1 MLYNKDYYTGMSD
14 ELATEFL
21 GVREAHASF
30 KELAEAIKERRAHIE
45 ELKKALPK
53 KKAELAKAQATSK
66 KAAKEAK
73 EAGDKFVAGEIKPE
87 EYNKIIEEAKSTSKR
102 ADDLAASISKLEKDR
117 RELEAEEAAWLKK
130 EEKLSTKQRRAIKKA
145 LAAATKEEEPEPDED
160 AHEASKGEWDDLKKD
175 RKTDE
180 ELAKELDD
188 LFAED
193 SEDNPAVKEK
203 DPEFQAAMDKFL
215 KAMEEDDDE
224 DETDEDDSD
233 AKNADEDE
241 TGDSSD
247 SSDDTKPVVKT
258 VVFAKKESKRM
269 KMNDLAFYNGIGN
282 DAFEYDRDKGM
293 SDSLRG
299 WIESTLEDDA
309 KLAEDSILNHLGPI
323 LKKNPN
329 LIDAVKDAIVKAEEY
344 NMPYEVKFVS
354 KVTGETFD
362 KKADAEASIEAF
374 IKAGATTFDSV
385 FEVKYMA
392 NKAFVDPDEVEEY
405 IQNFDGNKE
414 ELRKKLYKP
423 AEKAAKPGKGKA
435 AKA

>member
-1 MLYNKDYYTGMSD
+1 MALHNKDYYVSMSD
-14 ELATEFL
+14 ELATELL
-21 GVREAHASF
+21 GTREAHASF

-66 KAAKEAK
+66 KAAKDAK

-102 ADDLAASISKLEKDR
+102 ADDIAASIVKLEKEL
-117 RELEAEEAAWLKK
+117 RELESDEAAWLKK

-145 LAAATKEEEPEPDED
+145 LAAAKAEEPEPDDSDED
-160 AHEASKGEWDDLKKD
+160 AKGEWDDLKKG

-188 LFAED
+188 LFSED
-193 SEDNPAVKEK
+193 GEDNPAVKEK

-215 KAMEEDDDE
+215 KAMGDSD
-224 DETDEDDSD
+224 DEDDSD

-241 TGDSSD
+241 TDDSSD
-247 SSDDTKPVVKT
+247 SSDDTKPVVKP
-258 VVFAKKESKRM
+258 VVFAKKESRRM

-282 DAFEYDRDKGM
+282 DAFEYDRNNGM

-309 KLAEDSILNHLGPI
+309 ELAEDSILKHLGAI

-329 LIDAVKDAIVKAEEY
+329 LIEAVKDAIVKAEEY
-344 NMPYEVKFVS
+344 NMPYKTVFVS

-374 IKAGATTFDSV
+374 IKAGATTFENC
-385 FEVKYMA
+385 FEIRHTA
-392 NKAFVDPDEVEEY
+392 NGAYVEEAEVLAY
-405 IQNFDGNKE
+405 VDSFDGDRDA
-414 ELRKKLYKP
+414 LRRQLHMTAP